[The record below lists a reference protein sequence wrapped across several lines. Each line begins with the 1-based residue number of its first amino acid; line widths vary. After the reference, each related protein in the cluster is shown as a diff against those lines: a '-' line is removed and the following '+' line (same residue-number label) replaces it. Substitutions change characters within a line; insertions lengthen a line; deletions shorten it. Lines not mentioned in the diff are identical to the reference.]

1 MKYLDEQGNEIA
13 MQTELSRQLE
23 QITDDLKQMT
33 VKERLV
39 WFEQKM
45 FPEPIH
51 FIREIDGTKYIV
63 RSFFDECASESI
75 EEKMRRLTQMQTN
88 CKSSL

>member
-23 QITDDLKQMT
+23 QITDYLKQMT
-33 VKERLV
+33 VEERLA

-45 FPEPIH
+45 FPKPLH
-51 FIREIDGTKYIV
+51 FIREHLLLEMY
-63 RSFFDECASESI
+63 RPQF
-75 EEKMRRLTQMQTN
+75 L
-88 CKSSL
+88 

>member
-39 WFEQKM
+39 
-45 FPEPIH
+45 
-51 FIREIDGTKYIV
+51 
-63 RSFFDECASESI
+63 
-75 EEKMRRLTQMQTN
+75 
-88 CKSSL
+88 